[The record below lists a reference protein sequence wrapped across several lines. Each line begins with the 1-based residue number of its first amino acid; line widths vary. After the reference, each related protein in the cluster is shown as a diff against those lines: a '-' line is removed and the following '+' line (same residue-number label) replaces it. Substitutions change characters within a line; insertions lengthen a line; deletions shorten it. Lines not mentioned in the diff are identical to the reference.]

1 MNVFIT
7 DNLFF
12 GWKWNKGPSFYC
24 IKDLLPSSNALL
36 MTLIMLIPGSSAK
49 DIDKSC
55 ETFVVFFFP
64 NTAVTNW
71 MISLI
76 SVNRLLALPR
86 WNLAEKYYTWKLCG
100 AYFVGF
106 WIVSFTFLTFPLT
119 GAWGEVQYQPQTF
132 SCTIDKGPLTYFSV
146 IGKFEK
152 KVKFYS
158 WVL

>member
-1 MNVFIT
+1 
-7 DNLFF
+7 
-12 GWKWNKGPSFYC
+12 
-24 IKDLLPSSNALL
+24 
-36 MTLIMLIPGSSAK
+36 MTLIMLIPGSTAK

-106 WIVSFTFLTFPLT
+106 WIVSFILLAFPLT
-119 GAWGEVQYQPQTF
+119 GVWGEVHYQPQTF
-132 SCTIDKGPLTYFSV
+132 SCTIDKGPLTFFSV

-152 KVKFYS
+152 KFKLVAKFFLVPQFIMFFS
-158 WVL
+158 QLFNSKFGVVLQDAKLLF

>member
-1 MNVFIT
+1 
-7 DNLFF
+7 
-12 GWKWNKGPSFYC
+12 
-24 IKDLLPSSNALL
+24 
-36 MTLIMLIPGSSAK
+36 MLIPGSSAE

-86 WNLAEKYYTWKLCG
+86 WSLAEKYFTWMLCG

-106 WIVSFTFLTFPLT
+106 WIVSFIFLAFPLT
-119 GAWGEVQYQPQTF
+119 GAWGEVHYQPQTF
-132 SCTIDKGPLTYFSV
+132 SCTIDKGPLTFFSV

-152 KVKFYS
+152 NFKLCSRVF
-158 WVL
+158 